1 MIAWVAELFLS
12 ALPPAPA
19 LTAAPP
25 AQAAQVVAEVTIGSA
40 VAAATV
46 LPVFLGFAEPAKRGA
61 AARVVAK
68 QLIGVL
74 ICGALLA
81 LGNYIFTWCST
92 QWAAAGL
99 PVDLPTIVMR
109 PGSGAPPP
117 AGQTTAGGAVRI
129 GAAPSNPQPRDEWY
143 RQYTD

>member
-1 MIAWVAELFLS
+1 MIAWVAELFLF
-12 ALPPAPA
+12 APPP

-25 AQAAQVVAEVTIGSA
+25 TQAQVVAEITVGSA

-61 AARVVAK
+61 AARIVAK

-129 GAAPSNPQPRDEWY
+129 GVAQSNPQPKDEWY